1 MLSWARWCR
10 QHWPRDRAI
19 RGWLEIFSSCA
30 GGMVPI
36 MAMLIIQADRNTSYS
51 TGRGG
56 AGNICKYNAEEVRV
70 AMDVPDGP
78 FRVPRA
84 TAAGRGGV
92 GNLQAAMKREEQYPK
107 NMTSEG
113 RPSHDSTR
121 TLETVSSGASGA
133 STASSISESGLAAWG
148 RDRLLGRRHSSNA
161 KVEKI

>member
-1 MLSWARWCR
+1 
-10 QHWPRDRAI
+10 
-19 RGWLEIFSSCA
+19 
-30 GGMVPI
+30 
-36 MAMLIIQADRNTSYS
+36 MAMLIIQGDRNTSYS

-56 AGNICKYNAEEVRV
+56 AGNIRKYNAEEVRM

-92 GNLQAAMKREEQYPK
+92 GNLQAAMKREEQYR

-133 STASSISESGLAAWG
+133 STASSISESGFAAWG
-148 RDRLLGRRHSSNA
+148 RDRLLGRRHSSKVN
-161 KVEKI
+161 VEKI